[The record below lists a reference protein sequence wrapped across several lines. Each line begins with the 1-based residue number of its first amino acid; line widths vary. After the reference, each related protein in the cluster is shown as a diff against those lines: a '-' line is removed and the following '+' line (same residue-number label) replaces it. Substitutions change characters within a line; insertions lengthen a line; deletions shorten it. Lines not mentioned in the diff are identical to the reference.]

1 MGIIAD
7 LILVAIVV
15 IFIMI
20 GYKKGLTG
28 SLIKLASFAIA
39 VILAVILYKPLT
51 NVVMENTQID
61 EKIEETI
68 IQNFS
73 KEENENKNE
82 ENMPTTLVNSI
93 NNKIEQETT
102 TARNEIVEKTA
113 KTTTLTIMRIGTAI
127 VIYILA
133 RIILFIVALLA
144 KGITQLPLLKQI
156 DKTGGI
162 VYGLLQGAVIVYVV
176 LGLVSLISVIWT
188 NNPVVEAVNKS
199 YLCSILYN
207 NNIILK
213 LIFK

>member
-7 LILVAIVV
+7 LILIAIVV

-113 KTTTLTIMRIGTAI
+113 KTTTLTIMRICTAI

-162 VYGLLQGAVIVYVV
+162 GNGLLQGAVIV
-176 LGLVSLISVIWT
+176 
-188 NNPVVEAVNKS
+188 
-199 YLCSILYN
+199 
-207 NNIILK
+207 
-213 LIFK
+213 

>member
-162 VYGLLQGAVIVYVV
+162 VYGLLQGAVIVYVA

-188 NNPVVEAVNKS
+188 NNAVVEAVNKS

>member
-73 KEENENKNE
+73 KEENENTNE